1 MSTLKKFKDL
11 GISAPVAALEGDK
24 IGIDRILNRV
34 IVVHSFRVE
43 PSKFPEKGY
52 TTCLYL
58 QIAIGEIKYV
68 VFTSSKILQ
77 NMISGVAADDF
88 PFEATIERKNG
99 RLEFS

>member
-11 GISAPVAALEGDK
+11 GIVAPVPTLEGDK
-24 IGIDRILNRV
+24 INIDRILNRE

-43 PSKFPEKGY
+43 ASKFPEKGY

-58 QIAIGEIKYV
+58 QIAIRDIKYV

-77 NMISGVAADDF
+77 SQIASVAPGDF
-88 PFEATIERKNG
+88 PFEAIIERKNG